1 MWFVRTAIKHL
12 KLDSMKNLKFRIWDK
27 VENKYIFI
35 TKREDYD
42 WLAVAVEYP
51 ELYDVQQF
59 TGLLDKQS
67 KEIYEGD
74 IIKNNERE
82 TYNIWKV
89 SFFQGVFGILGND
102 GKHYPLRE
110 FTKIGSS
117 QSEIQIF
124 LEVIGNI
131 YENSELLTN
140 PYK

>member
-74 IIKNNERE
+74 IVRSSMGHIDEIVWSSGCFCLARAMMMYE
-82 TYNIWKV
+82 LTY
-89 SFFQGVFGILGND
+89 GLD
-102 GKHYPLRE
+102 G
-110 FTKIGSS
+110 F
-117 QSEIQIF
+117 
-124 LEVIGNI
+124 EVIGNI
-131 YENSELLTN
+131 FENPELIDN
-140 PYK
+140 